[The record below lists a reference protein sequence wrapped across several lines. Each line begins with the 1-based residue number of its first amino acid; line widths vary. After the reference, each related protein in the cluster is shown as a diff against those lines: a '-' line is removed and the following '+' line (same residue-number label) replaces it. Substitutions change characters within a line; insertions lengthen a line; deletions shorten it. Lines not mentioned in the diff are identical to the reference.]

1 LIRPPLSRTMTGSAE
16 DQEGNLVLG
25 IVCCLV
31 AGVGFGSNYLP
42 VKKIN
47 VGDGVWFSVCMSI
60 GILFVG
66 ILVNMTLSKANE
78 GITPHRGPAFE
89 WKAAMGGALW
99 MLGNFLCPFIIRW
112 IGLGL
117 GLAVWDCANLLTGWA
132 TGTFGLFGVW
142 KESCVS
148 PTLNYSGVLLAM
160 VSLVLLAFATDD
172 DGNPEAE
179 GSESNK
185 SNKRAAVNIED
196 GNPEAEGSE
205 SNESDKRED
214 VEESGNRSPLNIDVS
229 DIAPSDSEHESES
242 ATDDDMGESN
252 VASRKVSGK
261 AKQVLM
267 SIMSFLDTKYGRTV
281 GGFLLSLLTGFLFG
295 LTFDWPI
302 SLEQQGKL
310 GEALDGHHHSDF
322 PMDYVFSSFVGIV
335 TMGVVVLVAYLIKME
350 GNAFV
355 PRNVVCPAICSGM
368 VWGIAQVA
376 WFQANEELSLVIAFP
391 IISTLP
397 GIIGCLWGYLF
408 FGEFKSKRSRCLA
421 LVSMGIRIPAV
432 LLIGISGLVS
442 FSFV

>member
-1 LIRPPLSRTMTGSAE
+1 MTGSAE

-172 DGNPEAE
+172 
-179 GSESNK
+179 
-185 SNKRAAVNIED
+185 D